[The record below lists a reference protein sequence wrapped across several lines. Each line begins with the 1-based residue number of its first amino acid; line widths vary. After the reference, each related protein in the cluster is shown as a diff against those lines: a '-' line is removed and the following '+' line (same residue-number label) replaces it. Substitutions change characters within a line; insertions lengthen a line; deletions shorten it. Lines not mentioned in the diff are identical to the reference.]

1 MKSSIINIMIVLSM
15 SCGLIQGQ
23 AESGPMLE
31 SAQAEPGLQTASEQV
46 MSGFVL
52 SVNGDAMSSYDI
64 IEKTRAR
71 LELIG
76 TDNYRKFYTQAYT
89 VIREAVMA
97 DIYDLLMYQYSMHD
111 MERNE
116 FDDQI
121 IERAKL
127 KRKKEIIRDHG
138 GNEPITHEEL
148 KKAGTSMEAELDK
161 YIRRMIISGYKEV
174 YFSADQSVSRLEVM
188 DYYERNKDKYTN
200 KSRMQFRLIE
210 LEDSSRELAQSL
222 LERLQSGEDFGK
234 LAEEYSS
241 DWRANQGGLWNE
253 LDPQSIKKL
262 YVPVVEEL
270 LKLSPGS
277 LTPIV
282 ESEGK
287 LYIARLESYSPSS
300 VKLLSEVQE
309 DIRRDILESRWVEYT
324 EKLSAKLLERSVIGD
339 IDHFIAGTIYTAWK
353 KMGGREEL
361 EVIGGEGN

>member
-1 MKSSIINIMIVLSM
+1 MKNSIIKIIAVLSIA
-15 SCGLIQGQ
+15 CGIAQGQ
-23 AESGPMLE
+23 VVSGPAVAADPAVSGSDNGGELV
-31 SAQAEPGLQTASEQV
+31 LN
-46 MSGFVL
+46 GFVL
-52 SVNGDAMSSYDI
+52 SINGDAISSYDI
-64 IEKTRAR
+64 IEKTRSR
-71 LELIG
+71 LEAIG

-89 VIREAVMA
+89 VIRETVMA

-148 KKAGTSMEAELDK
+148 KKAGTSMDAELDK

-174 YFSADQSVSRLEVM
+174 FFSADQSVSRLEVM
-188 DYYERNKDKYTN
+188 DYYESNKDKYTN
-200 KSRMQFRLIE
+200 KARMQFRLIE
-210 LEDSSRELAQSL
+210 LEGGAREQAQSL
-222 LERLQSGEDFGK
+222 LARLQSGEDFGK

-241 DWRANQGGLWNE
+241 DWRAGQGGLWNE

-270 LKLSPGS
+270 LKLSPGA

-300 VKLLSEVQE
+300 VKQLSEVQE
-309 DIRRDILESRWVEYT
+309 EIRRDILEMRWVEYT
-324 EKLSAKLLERSVIGD
+324 EQLSAKLLERAVIGD

-361 EVIGGEGN
+361 EIIDSEGN